1 MDNSKVMQTAI
12 KEINTQQ
19 CVYQTEHQLKEYDLA
34 IKLRDEAAT
43 TTSASQ
49 AQIKE
54 HEQVLCRIDSKQ
66 VIL

>member
-12 KEINTQQ
+12 KEINTQ

-49 AQIKE
+49 EQIKE
-54 HEQVLCRIDSKQ
+54 
-66 VIL
+66 